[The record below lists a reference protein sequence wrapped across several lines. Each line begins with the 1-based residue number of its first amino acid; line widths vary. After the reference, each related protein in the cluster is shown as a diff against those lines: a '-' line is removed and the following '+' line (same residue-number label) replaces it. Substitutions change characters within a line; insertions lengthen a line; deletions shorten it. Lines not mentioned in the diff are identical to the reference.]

1 MNDKEKRPEW
11 ITGWHA
17 NLAGTFPVVSTRL
30 SFKDKL
36 GGFRVRWGIGRMKY
50 RIYPGLY
57 AMGIPDDDSPVL
69 VTANYKLSFDSLRK
83 HLEGINAWVLVLDT
97 KGVNVWCAAGKGT
110 FGTEEL
116 IRRVISVNLP
126 LIVRHRTLILPQLG
140 APGVAAHVV
149 TGATGFKVVYGPV
162 RAADVP
168 RFLENGMKADS
179 EMRTVSFS
187 LKERLMVIPVELVQ
201 SWKIALPALL
211 FHLLSRYPE
220 GNIISWSTFF
230 GFLPYVGAILVGCV
244 LVPLMLPWIPGRSL
258 AFKGWLAGIITT
270 IIYSLLHWHL
280 SAENIMYL
288 LVLPAISSFL
298 ALNFTGA
305 TPFTSL
311 SGVRKEMRF
320 AIPLLICS
328 AVLGIVLHIF
338 RLWRIP
344 WSML

>member
-17 NLAGTFPVVSTRL
+17 NLAGTFPIVSTRL

-36 GGFRVRWGIGRMKY
+36 SGFRVHWGIGRMKY

-57 AMGIPDDDSPVL
+57 VVGTPDADSPVL

-83 HLEGINAWVLVLDT
+83 HLAGINAWVLVLDT

-116 IRRVISVNLP
+116 IRRVTSANLS
-126 LIVRHRTLILPQLG
+126 LVVRHRTLILPQLS

-149 TGATGFKVVYGPV
+149 TDATGFKVVYGPI

-168 RFLENGMKADS
+168 RFLENGMKADQA
-179 EMRTVSFS
+179 MRAVSFS
-187 LKERLMVIPVELVQ
+187 LKERLTVIPVELVQ
-201 SWKIALPALL
+201 SWKIVLPAFL
-211 FHLLSRYPE
+211 FHLFSSYAT
-220 GNIISWSTFF
+220 GNISPWSTFF
-230 GFLPYVGAILVGCV
+230 GFLPYIGAILVGCV

-258 AFKGWLAGIITT
+258 AFKGWLAGIIAT
-270 IIYSLLHWHL
+270 IVYNLLDKHQ

-320 AIPLLICS
+320 AIPLLIFS
-328 AVLGIVLHIF
+328 AVLGIVLYIF